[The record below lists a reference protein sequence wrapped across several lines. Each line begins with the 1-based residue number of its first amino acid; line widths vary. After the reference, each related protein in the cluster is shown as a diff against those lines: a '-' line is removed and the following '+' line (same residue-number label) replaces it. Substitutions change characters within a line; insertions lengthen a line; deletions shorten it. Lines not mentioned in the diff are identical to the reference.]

1 MTLQELERNWK
12 NGKTESGRLQERI
25 WDERAEDFA
34 AKPLPGKESHPFL
47 RYLYEK
53 LSLNKTMSVLDIG
66 CGAGQLSL
74 ALAGEVREAVGMD
87 VSGNMTA
94 AVGRLAERERITN
107 VRFFRQDWQA
117 ADLDALGFR
126 GHFDLVFAHMT
137 PAVSDYETLDKM
149 NACSKEHCILVK
161 PARRSD
167 AVQDAA
173 FARAGIF
180 SQKEQ
185 LDDAIVNTFSYLWLK
200 GYEPELSYRKEEWKS
215 RRSLESMKKWCM
227 DRAKLQKELT
237 GAEEKAICRYL
248 ENISRD
254 GQIEDRTLTTIVTI
268 YWKVKDGC
276 EETEP
281 SS

>member
-1 MTLQELERNWK
+1 MTLQELERTWRNEK
-12 NGKTESGRLQERI
+12 PESGRLQEKI

-34 AKPLPGKESHPFL
+34 AKPLPGKETHPFL

-53 LSLNKTMSVLDIG
+53 VPLDKTMSVLDIG

-74 ALAGEVREAVGMD
+74 ALAGKVREAVGTD
-87 VSGNMTA
+87 VSGKMAEA
-94 AVGRLAERERITN
+94 AGRLAEWERIRN
-107 VRFFRQDWQA
+107 VKFFQQDWQA
-117 ADLDALGFR
+117 ADLDVLGFR
-126 GHFDLVFAHMT
+126 GRFELVFAHMT
-137 PAVSDYETLDKM
+137 PAVADYETLDKM
-149 NACSKEHCILVK
+149 NACAKEHCILVK

-173 FARAGIF
+173 FAQAGIF

-185 LDDAIVNTFSYLWLK
+185 LDDAIANTFTYLWLK

-215 RRSLESMKKWCM
+215 ERSLESMKKWCV

-237 GAEEKAICRYL
+237 GAEEEAICRYL
-248 ENISRD
+248 EGISRD

-268 YWKVKDGC
+268 YWNVKDR
-276 EETEP
+276 
-281 SS
+281 